1 MRDIEEK
8 LNHSNIADPVLK
20 RIEKYCGKKTNYITE
35 KEKQKYKTFF
45 NDQMSAYIVEK
56 LARDFIEGCELA
68 EALDFRKKIGIKS

>member
-8 LNHSNIADPVLK
+8 LNHSNIADPMLK
-20 RIEKYCGKKTNYITE
+20 RIEKYCGKKINYITE

-45 NDQMSAYIVEK
+45 NDQMGAYIVEK
-56 LARDFIEGCELA
+56 LARDLIEGCELP